1 MNPLISVV
9 RAQQAIN
16 RSSWPVAETDRV
28 ATLIGVI
35 SQAAEKWARRKFAK
49 ITHDLILSYQR
60 DPLWLPNGPI
70 HQIVSITEGS
80 SLRPLSFE
88 AILPL
93 GQVLLGAGFADWGET
108 TPPERLV
115 RVVYEGGFDPIP
127 DDIQE
132 AIALWTAS
140 SYWQTEQDPASAREG
155 PPPAAACLLRPYR
168 RTLFP

>member
-1 MNPLISVV
+1 MNPLISVS

-49 ITHDLILSYQR
+49 SMHDLVLSYQR

-70 HQIVSITEGS
+70 HQVVAITEGPA
-80 SLRPLSFE
+80 LRPLSFE
-88 AILPL
+88 AILSM
-93 GQVLLGAGFADWGET
+93 GQVLLGAGVGEWGES

-127 DDIQE
+127 ADIQE
-132 AIALWTAS
+132 AIALWTAAA
-140 SYWQTEQDPASAREG
+140 YWQTEQDPGTAGVG

-168 RTLFP
+168 RSLFL

>member
-35 SQAAEKWARRKFAK
+35 SQAAEKWARRKFK
-49 ITHDLILSYQR
+49 KTTHDLILSYQR

-80 SLRPLSFE
+80 SLRSGRSFWAAGLPIGAKPPHPRGLSASFTRGDLTPFPTTFKRPSRSGPLLPIGKPNKTRQAPGKARLPPPLASF
-88 AILPL
+88 AP
-93 GQVLLGAGFADWGET
+93 T
-108 TPPERLV
+108 
-115 RVVYEGGFDPIP
+115 
-127 DDIQE
+127 
-132 AIALWTAS
+132 
-140 SYWQTEQDPASAREG
+140 EG
-155 PPPAAACLLRPYR
+155 P
-168 RTLFP
+168 FSHE

>member
-35 SQAAEKWARRKFAK
+35 SHAAERWARRRFAK
-49 ITHDLILSYQR
+49 TTHDLILSYQK

-70 HQIVSITEGS
+70 HQIVSLTEGS
-80 SLRPLSFE
+80 SHLPMGYQ

-93 GQVLLGAGFADWGET
+93 GQVFLGNSFDDGGTRA
-108 TPPERLV
+108 PPERLL

-140 SYWQTEQDPASAREG
+140 AYWQTEQDPATARAG
-155 PPPAAACLLRPYR
+155 PPPAASCLLQPYR